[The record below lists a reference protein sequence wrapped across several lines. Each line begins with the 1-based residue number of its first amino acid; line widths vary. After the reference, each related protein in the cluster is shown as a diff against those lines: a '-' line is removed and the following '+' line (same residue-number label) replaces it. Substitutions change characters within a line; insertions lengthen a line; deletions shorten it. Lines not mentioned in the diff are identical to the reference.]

1 MVNPDMSLHGS
12 PAPVVE
18 VRTYRV
24 KPGCR
29 AEFVEL
35 FQHRAGPAQR
45 DLGIPVI
52 GPLLDTHD
60 PDVVVWLR
68 AFPSEQ
74 ERGPIKASFYDGPL
88 WKDELEGLVM
98 PLLAEYSAVVCEI
111 PPVFLDAPL
120 RSQDW
125 R

>member
-1 MVNPDMSLHGS
+1 MENPATSLKGS

-18 VRTYRV
+18 VRTYRI
-24 KPGCR
+24 KPGRR

-35 FQHRAGPAQR
+35 FQNRAGPAQR

-52 GPLLDTHD
+52 GPLLDTQD

-68 AFPSEQ
+68 AFPSER
-74 ERGPIKASFYDGPL
+74 ERAPIKASFYDGPL

-98 PLLAEYSAVVCEI
+98 PMLAEYSAVVCEV
-111 PPVFLDAPL
+111 PPAFLDGPL
-120 RSQDW
+120 RSPEW